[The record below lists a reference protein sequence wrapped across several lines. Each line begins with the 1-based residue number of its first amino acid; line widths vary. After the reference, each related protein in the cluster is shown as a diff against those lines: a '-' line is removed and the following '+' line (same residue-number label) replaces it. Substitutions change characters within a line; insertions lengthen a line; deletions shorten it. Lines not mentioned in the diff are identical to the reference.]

1 MKKLFA
7 ILLIIAMLIPM
18 GVMSYAEEPA
28 KKPFTLVNW
37 GDLPHDDY
45 TNVYYTP
52 YFWTNP
58 DTIKNGVAN
67 SYAPALGVTATDDY
81 TELAAELKD
90 LFDTYPEGARHI
102 NFNMVATAVGQ
113 LADVCFQEEVPP
125 LVSEWVDGFMKEYYR
140 IGGKLDGMI
149 IDVEYLPINQYY
161 IHSDFYTK
169 DPLVYDKIVNN
180 PAYKEKIRPQ
190 LEERGFKFYS
200 PATKETPEIYSIHP
214 KSGSEYAASREIWNV
229 VLQNYQADIITEC
242 CAPVWKY
249 YPDAVVSDYTARDSK
264 PWISTSQG
272 GIRETPGNASNENF
286 YSYRP
291 STTFFVDKNE
301 PTYNTIKTRVD
312 AVFENNAFNRFI
324 YEANTAK
331 NIYLSADQDVSWWF
345 AHAYYEEDKNPY
357 VRTPYYSE
365 LVFHTSLLDP
375 VAIYGYIL
383 SSDCRTKD
391 ESDGKWYEDE
401 DKYVD
406 ALQIV
411 DDCLRQVSDLVGY
424 ADRKPIAVDT
434 NWNHSFVLSGMY
446 ANGRNVWRI
455 TPDDNE
461 IKLEDFKVKDAADP
475 TFTVNG
481 ETVTF
486 PKGKIIEDA
495 KVLDVGTYGYWVE
508 TPADVMPVITR
519 VSEYFRV
526 NASYQET
533 FEKFEVGTEYNYDNA
548 KPAAC
553 WENKK
558 QGTGSAVVI
567 ADPTNANNK
576 VLEIKGG
583 YLLKNVTLP
592 KNIQSGDHYAKHQAW
607 EVTITIPS
615 DTAEDDEMI
624 LLNAVPDKK
633 KGKDG
638 GIKVVGTKVYYDQKG
653 EYVELSGVTLTA
665 GAKYTF
671 IRDFD
676 FTTADAFTC
685 DYYVYDAE
693 GKVVGKAKK
702 IATADMDIPV
712 YSVSMSIKNP
722 SGAAV
727 LLDDYKLYPTKVTTD
742 FYTYNAKTG
751 MELAENEGYEGNVGY
766 RLSWLNATQ
775 SEKSYSLMAA
785 YYDGDTKVSEEVIE
799 EFKLPANGD
808 RIDTGVV
815 ENKQPGKKMVVYLRD
830 NNPAEEEEE
839 ISGGNNQQTDNGGL
853 QIDPMIIIIA
863 AAAVLVL
870 VVVVVV
876 IVVVS
881 KKKKKAKA
889 AVEAAPEAEKTEEP
903 APVAEDPA
911 ENEEPKEE

>member
-28 KKPFTLVNW
+28 KKPFLMVNW
-37 GDLPHDDY
+37 GVLPHDDY
-45 TNVYYTP
+45 TNVYNTP

-58 DTIKNGVAN
+58 GTIAQGVAS
-67 SYAPALGVTATDDY
+67 SYAPALGATAVDDY
-81 TELAAELKD
+81 TELAEALKD

-102 NFNMVATAVGQ
+102 NFNMVATAVHA
-113 LADVCFQEEVPP
+113 LADVCFEEKVPP
-125 LVSEWVDGFMKEYYR
+125 VVAPWVDGFMKEYKR

-149 IDVEYLPINQYY
+149 IDVEYLPISNYY
-161 IHSDFYTK
+161 IHSEFYTK
-169 DPLVYDKIVNN
+169 DPLVYDKIVND

-190 LEERGFKFYS
+190 LVERGFKFYS

-214 KSGSEYAASREIWNV
+214 KSGAEYAASRAIWDIV
-229 VLQNYQADIITEC
+229 MYNYQADIITEC

-264 PWISTSQG
+264 PWVVASSG

-291 STTFFVDKNE
+291 STTFFVDHNE
-301 PTYNTIKTRVD
+301 PVYNTIKTRVD

-331 NIYLSADQDVSWWF
+331 NIYLSADEDVSWWF
-345 AHAYYEEDKNPY
+345 AHAYYEENINPY
-357 VRTPYYSE
+357 VHTPYYSE

-375 VAIYGYIL
+375 AAIYGYIL
-383 SSDCRTKD
+383 DTDCKSKD
-391 ESDGKWYEDE
+391 PDDGKWYQDG
-401 DKYVD
+401 DKYEA
-406 ALQIV
+406 ALKIA
-411 DDCLRQVSDLVGY
+411 DDCLRQVSDIVGY
-424 ADRKPIAVDT
+424 ADRKPIAVDA

-446 ANGRNVWRI
+446 ANGKNYWRI

-461 IKLEDFKVKDAADP
+461 IKLEDFKVKDATDP
-475 TFTVNG
+475 TFAVNG

-486 PKGKIIEDA
+486 PGGKIIEDA
-495 KVLDVGTYGYWVE
+495 KVHDVGTYGYWVE
-508 TPADVMPVITR
+508 TAADVMPVITR
-519 VSEYFRV
+519 VAEYFRV
-526 NASYQET
+526 NAAYQET
-533 FEKFEVGTEYNYDNA
+533 FEKFEAGMEYSYDNA

-567 ADPTNANNK
+567 ADPADANNK

-607 EVTITIPS
+607 EVTVTIPS
-615 DTAEDDEMI
+615 DVAEDDEMI
-624 LLNAVPDKK
+624 LLNAVPEKK
-633 KGKDG
+633 KGKDTG
-638 GIKVVGTKVYYDQKG
+638 FKVVGTKVYYDQKG
-653 EYVELSGVTLTA
+653 EYVEMPGVTLTA

-702 IATADMDIPV
+702 IATVDMDIPV

-751 MELAENEGYEGNVGY
+751 IQVAEGESVDGNVAY

-785 YYDGDTKVSEEVIE
+785 YYDGDTKVSEEVVQ

-830 NNPAEEEEE
+830 NNPAEEDDVTV
-839 ISGGNNQQTDNGGL
+839 GGDDNKNTDDGAKL
-853 QIDPMIIIIA
+853 DPMIIIIA
-863 AAAVLVL
+863 AAAVLVV

-876 IVVVS
+876 IVVAS
-881 KKKKKAKA
+881 KKKKAKV

-903 APVAEDPA
+903 APVAEEPA